1 VPISGHQWLKKFC
14 LPTGVGTFTVSRNLS
29 PTASFEAG
37 ASVDSMHLT
46 EHITAMSKKP
56 RKVEESTAA
65 YSAKKPANDVQAA
78 SQPGPRFADLE
89 KVRIGNARLIKIHH
103 KVLQKLAQ

>member
-1 VPISGHQWLKKFC
+1 M
-14 LPTGVGTFTVSRNLS
+14 FTVSRNLF

-37 ASVDSMHLT
+37 ASVDSARLA

-65 YSAKKPANDVQAA
+65 YSAKKPADEAPEPNPAVPA
-78 SQPGPRFADLE
+78 SRTVDRATFQ
-89 KVRIGNARLIKIHH
+89 KVTDKIFSERKELLH
-103 KVLQKLAQ
+103 KLAQ